1 MPPIYVM
8 IKPVSGACN
17 LRCTYCFYTD
27 EMSHRATPSFGKMS
41 LETLETIVKNVFAE
55 AEGEAGFAFQGGEP
69 MLAGLDFYRRLAE
82 LQDIYNTRNIPV
94 HNSIQTNG
102 LLMTRE
108 WAAFFHDHGYL
119 VGLSMDGDRA
129 LHDGCRLDEKGK
141 GSFDRVMAAAKLMQ
155 DHKTDFN
162 ILCTVTNFVARHGD
176 KVYRFFKQNGFR
188 YLQFT
193 PCLDELDAPSPSP
206 YALTAKRYSGFLK
219 TVFDRYFEDFTKDD
233 YVSVR
238 LFDNMVRM
246 VRGEYPEQCGMLGR
260 CSANF
265 ILEAD
270 GSVYPCDFYML
281 EPYRMGNIHDMSFS
295 ALRETE
301 TAKRF
306 VEQSVSVENDCKAC
320 PYGSLCRGGC
330 RRYREPFLGD
340 KPGRYIFCEAYKEF
354 FDYAAQRLVAIGK
367 SLG

>member
-8 IKPVSGACN
+8 VKPVSGACN

-27 EMSHRATPSFGKMS
+27 EMSRRETPLFGKMS
-41 LETLETIVKNVFAE
+41 PETLETLVKKVFTE

-69 MLAGLDFYRRLAE
+69 MLAGLDFYRRLME
-82 LQDIYNTRNIPV
+82 LEERYNLRNIPV

-102 LLMTRE
+102 VLMNDE
-108 WAAFFHDHGYL
+108 WAAFFHDHGFL

-141 GSFDRVMAAAKLMQ
+141 GTHDAVLRAARIMQ
-155 DHKTDFN
+155 KHKTDFN

-176 KVYRFFKQNGFR
+176 SVYRFFKQNGFR

-193 PCLDELDAPSPSP
+193 PCLDEFDAAKPSV
-206 YALTAKRYSGFLK
+206 YALTSKRYGQFLK
-219 TVFDRYFEDFTKDD
+219 TVFDRYFEDFTRDD
-233 YVSVR
+233 YVSIR

-246 VRGEYPEQCGMLGR
+246 VRGEMPEQCGMLGR

-270 GSVYPCDFYML
+270 GSVYPCDFYMF
-281 EPYRMGNIHDMSFS
+281 ETYCMGNIKDHTF
-295 ALRETE
+295 AQLRESE
-301 TAKRF
+301 AAKRF
-306 VEQSVSVENDCKAC
+306 VEESLPVREECKTC
-320 PYGSLCRGGC
+320 RYGSLCRGSC
-330 RRYREPFLGD
+330 RRYREPFTKGL
-340 KPGRYIFCEAYKEF
+340 PGAFIFCEAYKEF
-354 FDYAAQRLVAIGK
+354 FAYAADRLVAIGR
-367 SLG
+367 SIR